1 MEFTIPPEHQAVL
14 DVADKVAAQLAPG
27 YVERDLA
34 GEFAWDVAKIL
45 GDAGLLGLDVP
56 EEAGGQGAG
65 ALIAG
70 LAIERLSSAD
80 SVAATLMIQAAS
92 AAKLLHTQAQDR
104 ALVDEWV
111 PRLLAGTAAVS
122 LAFTEGQSGS
132 DLKNI
137 TTRARRTDA
146 GDWVVNGE
154 KQSISVRGSQ
164 AVMLL
169 ADSPEG
175 PVLLFVPTDS
185 EGFTRTPT
193 PSLGRTSSGRATLF
207 LDDVVVPRDNVIGE
221 VGGGLRKAL
230 ASLSTSR
237 LHVSM
242 GLIGLGRGALEET
255 VRWVKER
262 ETFGKVLAERQ
273 GIAFPLVD
281 HWTELEMCRLLCLQ
295 GLWKSEVGEEYKV
308 DSAMVKA
315 RVPESMSRLVH
326 DCLITFGHT
335 GYTLEHPV
343 QLRLRDILG
352 AELGEGPANIQKI
365 LLSRYLLGSNPG

>member
-1 MEFTIPPEHQAVL
+1 MNFTITSEQQAVL
-14 DVADKVAAQLAPG
+14 DVADRVAAKLAPG
-27 YVERDLA
+27 YVARDLA
-34 GEFAWDVAKIL
+34 GEFAWDVAGML
-45 GDAGLLGLDVP
+45 GEAGLLGLDVP

-65 ALIAG
+65 SVVAG
-70 LAIERLSSAD
+70 MVIERLGSAD

-104 ALVDEWV
+104 SLVEEWV

-132 DLKNI
+132 DLRNI
-137 TTRARRTDA
+137 TTRAVRNGA

-164 AVMLL
+164 AVLLL
-169 ADSPEG
+169 AESAEG
-175 PVLLFVPTDS
+175 PVLLFVPVDS

-193 PSLGRTSSGRATLF
+193 PSLGRATSGRATLF
-207 LDDVVVPRDNVIGE
+207 LDDVVVPAENVIGE

-237 LHVSM
+237 LMVSM
-242 GLIGLGRGALEET
+242 GLIGLGRGALEEA
-255 VRWVKER
+255 VEWVKER

-273 GIAFPLVD
+273 GIAFPLVE

-295 GLWKSEVGEEYKV
+295 GLWKADAGQEYKV
-308 DSAMVKA
+308 DSAMAKA
-315 RVPESMSRLVH
+315 HVPESMSRLVH

-335 GYTLEHPV
+335 GYSLEHPV

-365 LLSRYLLGSNPG
+365 LLSRYLLGANPG

>member
-1 MEFTIPPEHQAVL
+1 MDFTITPEQRAVL

-34 GEFAWDVAKIL
+34 GDFAWDVAKVL
-45 GDAGLLGLDVP
+45 GDAGLLGLDVQ

-70 LAIERLSSAD
+70 MAIERLSSAD

-104 ALVDEWV
+104 TLVDEWV

-137 TTRARRTDA
+137 TTRARRTGT

-169 ADSPEG
+169 ADSEEG

-185 EGFTRTPT
+185 EGFVRTPT

-207 LDDVVVPRDNVIGE
+207 LEDVVVPGGNVIGE

-242 GLIGLGRGALEET
+242 GLIGLGRGALEEA
-255 VRWVKER
+255 VEWVKER
-262 ETFGKVLAERQ
+262 ETFGKPLAERQ

-295 GLWKSEVGEEYKV
+295 GLWKSEVGQEYKV
-308 DSAMVKA
+308 DSAMAKA
-315 RVPESMSRLVH
+315 RVPQAMSRLVH
-326 DCLITFGHT
+326 DCLIT
-335 GYTLEHPV
+335 
-343 QLRLRDILG
+343 
-352 AELGEGPANIQKI
+352 
-365 LLSRYLLGSNPG
+365 